1 MANSTSFRLV
11 NPDTGQVLSSLT
23 LNPRPPIG
31 YRWSTIS
38 GKWLALGILNTGTSP
53 LPQISVT
60 VTQPR
65 ADTNPNLTGYPPN
78 YIYLAPPLESD
89 PSKPDSA
96 KEVQAGP
103 IILPPLDVNKMARF
117 YLDCFLPAN
126 IAPGTS
132 GYVHLVASLLVPELS
147 GSPS

>member
-11 NPDTGQVLSSLT
+11 NPNTGQILSSLT

-38 GKWLALGILNTGTSP
+38 GGWLALGILNTGTAP
-53 LPQISVT
+53 LPQISVAA
-60 VTQPR
+60 TQPR

-78 YIYLAPPLESD
+78 YIYLAPPLSTD
-89 PSKPDSA
+89 PSKPDPA
-96 KEVQAGP
+96 KEVRAGP
-103 IILPPLDVNKMARF
+103 LVIPALNIGETARF
-117 YLDCFLPAN
+117 YLDCFLPTN

-132 GYVHLVASLLVPELS
+132 GYVHLVASLLVPELPPT
-147 GSPS
+147 G